1 MIFPTQGLKLDLLN
15 CRQTLYHLSYSK
27 VSVLIPLGLL
37 EFPNLPVPTEKSF
50 AFQNLLDCLSLFF
63 EKWKKV
69 KVVSDSL
76 QPHGLY
82 SPWNSP
88 DQNTEVDSLSLLQ
101 GIFSTQELN
110 WGLLHCRQVFYQLSY
125 QGMGCKT
132 GKGAC
137 SPPSSSLRRVPL
149 SCSETPKTW
158 ITIWRQ
164 IFLTHAQ
171 RNMLYLE
178 NTYFI
183 NLIIFMP
190 DFWLNPLP

>member
-101 GIFSTQELN
+101 GIFPTQGSN
-110 WGLLHCRQVFYQLSY
+110 SGLPHCRQILYQLSH
-125 QGMGCKT
+125 
-132 GKGAC
+132 
-137 SPPSSSLRRVPL
+137 
-149 SCSETPKTW
+149 EKTW
-158 ITIWRQ
+158 LKHYLTIMFEIRS
-164 IFLTHAQ
+164 
-171 RNMLYLE
+171 
-178 NTYFI
+178 YFYYSELFWCFSQNSGFEVLIWMI
-183 NLIIFMP
+183 NIGMTKTTV
-190 DFWLNPLP
+190 LPPFSTWVIQLCLSRT